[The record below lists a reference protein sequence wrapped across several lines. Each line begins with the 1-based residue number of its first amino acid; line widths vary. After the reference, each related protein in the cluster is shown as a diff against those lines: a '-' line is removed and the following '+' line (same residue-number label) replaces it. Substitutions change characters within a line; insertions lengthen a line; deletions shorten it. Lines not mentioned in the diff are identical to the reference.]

1 MIDAD
6 RGRAHAASLRGLQLL
21 IHVALVL
28 SGAAA
33 PAFAQTFPDRPL
45 RIVVA
50 FSTGTAADI
59 VARQIALKL
68 TDSLGKQVVVENR
81 DGAAGTIGAGLVA
94 RATPDGHTMLIASP
108 SIIVSPLLIKDLS
121 YDVARDFSPVALM
134 AMFPT
139 VLVVG
144 TQTKASTV
152 KELLDLAKA
161 QPGKLNYANA
171 GRGTASHLSAELMRS
186 MTGVNIVEVAYRATS
201 QALNDTISG
210 EVAMYFP
217 NLASALP
224 SIRSGRLRALAVTS
238 AQRSQAAPDIPAL
251 AETLPGY
258 EAASWYGIVVPTRT
272 PATVIARLH
281 AEIAKALLEPDVKQR
296 LLNLGGDIVS
306 GGPDDLAKAMRGG
319 TEKWGRLVKE
329 IDSQRK

>member
-1 MIDAD
+1 LS
-6 RGRAHAASLRGLQLL
+6 R
-21 IHVALVL
+21 VL
-28 SGAAA
+28 SGCCGLAAA
-33 PAFAQTFPDRPL
+33 LSIATLAGAQTFPDRPL

-108 SIIVSPLLIKDLS
+108 SIIVSPLLIKDLP

-144 TQTKASTV
+144 MQTKAATV
-152 KELLDLAKA
+152 RELLDLAKA
-161 QPGKLNYANA
+161 SPGKLNYANA

-186 MTGVNIVEVAYRATS
+186 MTGVNIVEVPYRATA

-224 SIRSGRLRALAVTS
+224 SIRAGRLRALAVTG

-258 EAASWYGIVVPTRT
+258 EAASWYGIVLPTRT
-272 PATVIARLH
+272 PSAVIARLH
-281 AEIAKALLEPDVKQR
+281 REIAKALQDSDVKQR
-296 LLNLGGDIVS
+296 FLNLGGDIVS
-306 GGPDDLAKAMRGG
+306 GGPGDLAKTMRAG

>member
-1 MIDAD
+1 
-6 RGRAHAASLRGLQLL
+6 
-21 IHVALVL
+21 L
-28 SGAAA
+28 SGAVVRCCGIAA
-33 PAFAQTFPDRPL
+33 ALAAVIPVHAQSFPDRPL

-108 SIIVSPLLIKDLS
+108 SIIVSPLLIKDLP

-144 TQTKASTV
+144 MQTKAATV

-161 QPGKLNYANA
+161 SPGKLNYANA

-186 MTGVNIVEVAYRATS
+186 MTGVNIVEVPYRATA

-272 PATVIARLH
+272 PSAVISRLH
-281 AEIAKALLEPDVKQR
+281 REIAKALQQPDVKQR
-296 LLNLGGDIVS
+296 FLNLGGDVVS
-306 GGPDDLAKAMRGG
+306 GGPYELAKTMRGG
-319 TEKWGRLVKE
+319 TEKWGKLVRE

>member
-1 MIDAD
+1 MCTL
-6 RGRAHAASLRGLQLL
+6 LR
-21 IHVALVL
+21 VAVL
-28 SGAAA
+28 AGAIAA
-33 PAFAQTFPDRPL
+33 PAAAQTFPDRPL

-59 VARQIALKL
+59 VARQVAVKL

-108 SIIVSPLLIKDLS
+108 SIIVSPLLIKDLP
-121 YDVARDFSPVALM
+121 YDVTRDFAPVALM

-144 TQTKASTV
+144 TQTKAATV
-152 KELLDLAKA
+152 KELLDLAKSM
-161 QPGKLNYANA
+161 PGKLNYANA

-224 SIRSGRLRALAVTS
+224 SIRAGRLRGLAVTG

-272 PATVIARLH
+272 PPAVIARLH
-281 AEIAKALLEPDVKQR
+281 SEIARALQQPDVKQR
-296 LLNLGGDIVS
+296 FLNLGGDIVS
-306 GGPDDLAKAMRGG
+306 GGPDDMAKTIRSG
-319 TEKWGRLVKE
+319 TEKWGRLVNE
-329 IDSQRK
+329 IESQRK